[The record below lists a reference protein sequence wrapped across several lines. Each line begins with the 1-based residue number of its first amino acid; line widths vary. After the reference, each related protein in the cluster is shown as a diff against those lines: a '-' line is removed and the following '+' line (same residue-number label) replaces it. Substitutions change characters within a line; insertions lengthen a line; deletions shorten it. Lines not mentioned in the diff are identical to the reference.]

1 MPGSRSAHDR
11 TMLEMALVGYEV
23 ERQKIDEK
31 ISNLRSQ
38 LGVRAPARKSAA
50 RRARGSKTAGKRSP
64 LSDAARKRISAAQK
78 RRWAEHR
85 RKAAQESKAAA
96 KASTS

>member
-23 ERQKIDEK
+23 ERQKIEEK
-31 ISNLRSQ
+31 ISSLRGQ

-50 RRARGSKTAGKRSP
+50 RARGAKTAKKKSP
-64 LSDAARKRISAAQK
+64 LSAAARKRISAAQT

-85 RKAAQESKAAA
+85 KKVAQEGKAAA
-96 KASTS
+96 KAPAS